1 MSKVKK
7 MKKKA
12 TKQTK
17 QFLSWGA
24 AAAVVVLLA
33 VMPIIAAGKE
43 SERNHQASIL
53 SGTAAYQAIDTQIIG
68 GGQISSEAAI
78 QLKIPENV
86 KLTQYLVDNGD
97 VVLEGDPIA
106 NVDKVSVMTAITE
119 VQDTL
124 DYLSDKIASVSDEE
138 ASSYVKALAGGTVK
152 EIYAEEGE
160 SVQNVMLDHGAL
172 AVLSLDDTMAV
183 QIEGDTDLKPGE
195 AVGVTFSDG
204 TEAEGRVKSN
214 LDGVLTVTVED
225 DDYSVGAQV
234 TVETEDGDRI
244 GAGELYIFSPWNATA
259 YSGTVDDILVEEGD
273 SVSIG
278 RSLIQL
284 DDPGHTAEYQ
294 RLIDQRHEYEE
305 LMQELFQMYQT
316 ETVTAPCDGIVTG
329 VDKDGAYLL
338 SDDGGNW
345 VASVL
350 SFLGKKEETEF
361 VAYAA
366 KVQSVTDSGM
376 ELLMNP
382 TIHYVDSM
390 ENLSAVPANISAMT
404 EKWYYTGDTTI
415 YIQNENGLL
424 RGAGTARPGDI
435 LLAVGDEETVHWF
448 VMLNGSGNTKQVVQA
463 ENDDNS
469 ICAFLLSDTDA
480 SEVVCTG
487 DDACVADSHNSDC
500 PRNPVQPATCT
511 SSESCEADSHN
522 SDCPRNPVQPA
533 ICTSSESCAADSHN
547 SDCPK
552 NSVQTTACTGEESCL
567 ASSHSEGCLAATI
580 PDESISMLTTEDNSG
595 TEQEGGNVDPDN
607 DGDSS
612 DPTTPPNTCTRD
624 DACTATNH
632 EEGCP
637 QNNTETEAAAITI
650 VTGSMNQGTV
660 GLPYSS
666 PMQASDGTNVLTGQ
680 WAAGGLPAGLVIDK
694 DTGVISG
701 TPTAPGSYT
710 VTVSFTY
717 NENDPITR
725 DFSLVIVE
733 AAPEQEAYQGFVAQV
748 VEIVDGAVK
757 VRQTAYSYT
766 ITDLNALPTV
776 TVDTNALTEEIT
788 YASPMITSGTAAAGD
803 FLLVILD
810 GEGAY
815 VTAVKQTV
823 TPGTGGIP
831 GTGMPEGG
839 NMPSGGG
846 IPSGGGMPGMAGMVG
861 GTTQTQTFEL
871 YSLEELTIASVTSQE
886 HMTVK
891 ITVDELDISKI
902 SVGQAATI
910 TIDALAGETFDAK
923 ISQIANNGDNAG
935 GNSKFTVEL
944 TLEKSGD
951 MLPGMMA
958 SAYITLYTTDNALCV
973 PASAVN
979 EENGQAVLYT
989 SYDADNAVL
998 GDPVAVEI
1006 GVADAE
1012 NVQIVSGLQE
1022 GTTFYYSYYDTLEE
1036 SDMPQPG
1043 GFPAGG

>member
-17 QFLSWGA
+17 QLLSWGT

-33 VMPIIAAGKE
+33 VMPIMAAGKE

-53 SGTAAYQAIDTQIIG
+53 SGTAAYQTIDTQIIG

-78 QLKIPENV
+78 RLKIPENV

-97 VVLEGDPIA
+97 AVLEGDPIA
-106 NVDKVSVMTAITE
+106 NVDKVSVMTAITD

-124 DYLSDKIASVSDEE
+124 DYLSDEIASVSDEE

-152 EIYAEEGE
+152 VVYAKEGE

-195 AVGVTFSDG
+195 AVGVTLSDG

-234 TVETEDGDRI
+234 AVETEDGDRI
-244 GAGELYIFSPWNATA
+244 GSGELYIFSPWNATA

-278 RSLIQL
+278 SSLIQL
-284 DDPGHTAEYQ
+284 DNPGHTAEYQ

-338 SDDGGNW
+338 SGDGENW

-350 SFLGKKEETEF
+350 SFLGEDEETKF

-366 KVQSVTDSGM
+366 KVQSVTDFGM

-390 ENLSAVPANISAMT
+390 ENLSSVPTNISAMT
-404 EKWYYTGDTTI
+404 GKWYYTGDTTI
-415 YIQNENGLL
+415 YVQNEDGLL
-424 RGAGTARPGDI
+424 SEAGTARPGDI
-435 LLAVGDEETVHWF
+435 LLAVGDKETVHWF
-448 VMLNGSGNTKQVVQA
+448 VILNGSGNTKQVVQA

-487 DDACVADSHNSDC
+487 DDACVAN
-500 PRNPVQPATCT
+500 
-511 SSESCEADSHN
+511 SHN

-533 ICTSSESCAADSHN
+533 ICTSSESCEADNHN

-552 NSVQTTACTGEESCL
+552 NPVQTTACTGEESCL

-580 PDESISMLTTEDNSG
+580 PDESISELTTEDNSG
-595 TEQEGGNVDPDN
+595 TEQEGDYAEPDN
-607 DGDSS
+607 NGASS
-612 DPTTPPNTCTRD
+612 DPTTTPNTCTRD

-637 QNNTETEAAAITI
+637 KNNTETEAAAITI
-650 VTGSMNQGTV
+650 MTGSMNQGTV

-666 PMQASDGTNVLTGQ
+666 SMQASDGTNVLTGQ
-680 WAAGGLPAGLVIDK
+680 WAASGLPDGLGIDVNS
-694 DTGVISG
+694 GVISG
-701 TPTAPGSYT
+701 TPTAAGIYN

-717 NENDPITR
+717 VENTTIAK
-725 DFSLVIVE
+725 DFSLAIVE
-733 AAPEQEAYQGFVAQV
+733 AAAEQKVYQGFVAQV
-748 VEIVDGAVK
+748 VEIGDGAVK

-776 TVDTNALTEEIT
+776 TVDTNALTEEKT
-788 YASPMITSGTAAAGD
+788 YTSPMITSGTAAAGD
-803 FLLVILD
+803 YLLVILD
-810 GEGAY
+810 GEGTY

-823 TPGTGGIP
+823 TPGTGSIP

-846 IPSGGGMPGMAGMVG
+846 IPSGGGMPGMSGMVG
-861 GTTQTQTFEL
+861 GTTQMQAYEL
-871 YSLEELTIASVTSQE
+871 YSLEKLTIASVTSQE

-891 ITVDELDISKI
+891 ITVDELDVSKI

-910 TIDALAGETFDAK
+910 TIDALARETFDAK

-979 EENGQAVLYT
+979 DENGQAVLYT

-1012 NVQIVSGLQE
+1012 NVQIVSDLQE